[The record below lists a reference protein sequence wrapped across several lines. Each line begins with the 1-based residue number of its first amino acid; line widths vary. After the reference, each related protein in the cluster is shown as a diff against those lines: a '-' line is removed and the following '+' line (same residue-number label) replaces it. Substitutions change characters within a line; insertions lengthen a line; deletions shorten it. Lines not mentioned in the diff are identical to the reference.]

1 MTFWERIAQLFSA
14 PGPVPQESAV
24 CVQEGNLRAYI
35 WPHDRQFSYEVINTG
50 GERLHVGAE
59 PNFDSARSHAMD
71 VLRRFH

>member
-1 MTFWERIAQLFSA
+1 M
-14 PGPVPQESAV
+14 